1 MTQNLEEDCYCFTC
15 SSNAYRSL
23 AGCGQKAV
31 SIDKENPSINVMTKA
46 YNTESASPDSLFF
59 KNLKNFLVQS

>member
-1 MTQNLEEDCYCFTC
+1 MTQTWKKIATVSLAAVMLTG
-15 SSNAYRSL
+15 SL
-23 AGCGQKAV
+23 AGCGKKAV